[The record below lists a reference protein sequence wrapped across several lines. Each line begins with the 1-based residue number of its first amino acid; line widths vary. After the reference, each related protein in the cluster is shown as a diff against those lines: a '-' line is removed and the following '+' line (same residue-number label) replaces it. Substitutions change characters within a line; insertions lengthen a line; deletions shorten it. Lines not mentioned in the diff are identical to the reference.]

1 MTLRIT
7 ELHQSYGDNVV
18 LKGLTFDVE
27 KGKLVS
33 VLGPNG
39 SGKSTLIRTIC
50 GILKAP
56 AGEVVSDD
64 RSVSDMT
71 PKELSKT
78 VGYVPQ
84 KYVPSDYMKVFDA
97 VLIGRAPYM
106 SWSYSKDDFA
116 AAERAIEKM
125 EIMDLADRYIN
136 DLSGG
141 QVQRVIIARALAQ
154 GPEYYLLDEPTS
166 ALDLRNQMTA
176 LRTVKDIISDGSS
189 GALVALHDLNLAM
202 RFSDT
207 VVMLKDGVIHAMG
220 APADVITEE
229 NIATVYGVRSEI
241 FESENGRFV
250 HILEDEK

>member
-1 MTLRIT
+1 
-7 ELHQSYGDNVV
+7 
-18 LKGLTFDVE
+18 
-27 KGKLVS
+27 
-33 VLGPNG
+33 
-39 SGKSTLIRTIC
+39 
-50 GILKAP
+50 
-56 AGEVVSDD
+56 
-64 RSVSDMT
+64 
-71 PKELSKT
+71 
-78 VGYVPQ
+78 
-84 KYVPSDYMKVFDA
+84 
-97 VLIGRAPYM
+97 M

-207 VVMLKDGVIHAMG
+207 VIMLKDTKIHAMG
-220 APADVITEE
+220 SPEDVITEK
-229 NIATVYGVRSEI
+229 NIMDVYNVRSEI
-241 FESENGRFV
+241 YEGRNGRFI
-250 HILEDEK
+250 HILEDDPDP